1 MSQVTKTNQ
10 KGNVKPVLLDI
21 SAVAFHVL
29 NKSPVWLMVSKTVFN
44 TKFPVDVWVSISN
57 ESNWLLFIYLIEKY
71 SLKTALDAQ
80 LLKIMLEYR
89 RSLQ

>member
-1 MSQVTKTNQ
+1 
-10 KGNVKPVLLDI
+10 
-21 SAVAFHVL
+21 
-29 NKSPVWLMVSKTVFN
+29 MVSKTVFN